1 MGLWDTFIDQYI
13 YRYNYVYHPRIWQW
27 QDSNPQ
33 PWHLSHRH
41 YVSRLLLPLDHEGSI
56 YNICCHTQVEFWL
69 TICDIQR
76 QQWVQSSLL
85 PIACVLLE
93 TLEISRHDCQNC
105 RLVQLYTIH
114 VPQLFPCH
122 PYARMNITKRSILGI
137 DVSTNQRAQGHR
149 CKWDLCL
156 GSVQHNLK
164 VKNNYYVTIY

>member
-1 MGLWDTFIDQYI
+1 MSPYTSRPAAMGLWDTFIDQYI

-85 PIACVLLE
+85 PTAMCFISNTGDKQTRLPKLQTCSTLYYTRPSTLSMSSICKNEYYQKVNSWYRCQHQLE
-93 TLEISRHDCQNC
+93 SVSR
-105 RLVQLYTIH
+105 
-114 VPQLFPCH
+114 
-122 PYARMNITKRSILGI
+122 
-137 DVSTNQRAQGHR
+137 
-149 CKWDLCL
+149 
-156 GSVQHNLK
+156 
-164 VKNNYYVTIY
+164 